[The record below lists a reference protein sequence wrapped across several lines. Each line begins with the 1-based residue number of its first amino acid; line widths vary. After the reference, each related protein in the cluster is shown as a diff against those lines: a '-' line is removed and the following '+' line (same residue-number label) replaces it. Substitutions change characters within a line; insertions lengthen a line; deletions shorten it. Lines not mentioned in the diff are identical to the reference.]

1 MSNEKKAIIRLKQGD
16 IGGLEALVQ
25 LYQIPAL
32 RLAYL
37 ITCNT
42 SQAEDVVQATFVQV
56 YERINQ
62 FDESRPFKPWFMRC
76 VSNAAI
82 KAANQ
87 QSRFVSID
95 LQPESPAFYLESE
108 LEATLESQ
116 ETSEEL
122 LQALAALS
130 PNQRAAIVMHYYEG
144 MSDGQIALHLDC
156 PPGTIRRRLHDAR
169 QRLYSLLTPADSRTA
184 KPGKTRTTSTVP
196 GLRQNAAKSGKSGFE
211 ADLNLSTVNAVK
223 KEAINE

>member
-1 MSNEKKAIIRLKQGD
+1 MINEKKAIIRLKQGD
-16 IGGLEALVQ
+16 INGLEALVQ

-62 FDESRPFKPWFMRC
+62 FDEARPFKPWFMRC

-87 QSRFVSID
+87 QSRFVSLD

-122 LQALAALS
+122 LQALLALS
-130 PNQRAAIVMHYYEG
+130 PNQRAAIVMHYYQG
-144 MSDGQIALHLDC
+144 MSDGQIALQLDC

-169 QRLYSLLTPADSRTA
+169 QRLYNLLTPADAKPSKPGKMRTVSVAPKSRHSNAA
-184 KPGKTRTTSTVP
+184 KPG
-196 GLRQNAAKSGKSGFE
+196 FE
-211 ADLNLSTVNAVK
+211 AELNLSTINN